1 MKLTIQLVPGGHFD
15 NTHGTGLVDYITVEE
30 IERLGEV
37 LRRIASTSEV
47 HFLITNG
54 IFDSE
59 ERRYSRR

>member
-1 MKLTIQLVPGGHFD
+1 MVQVGPVHY
-15 NTHGTGLVDYITVEE
+15 NTVEE
-30 IERLGEV
+30 IEKLGEV

-47 HFLITNG
+47 HFPITNG